1 MKQIEVVA
9 AIIHDDEGHI
19 FATQRGYGDFKDGWE
34 FPGGKMEPG
43 ESPEDALV
51 REILEELETRI
62 VVERL
67 VQTVEWDYPK
77 FHLTMHCFWCSVE
90 SGGLTL
96 KEHEAAKWL
105 NKEQLNSVD
114 WLPADRTIIEQ
125 IKTIILTGGLTFNE
139 HEVPFMMVADTPS
152 RDLDVLLA
160 DLHHAKGA
168 FFVELLKEIISYGE
182 FRPVENENNIF
193 FTGGERDKDYP
204 NLLNAARKAVAQ
216 GYRVFILPNPKG
228 IRTADFIFERK
239 GVIGLY
245 DLKTIQGKASVSNR
259 LNESIGQTNRVLLN
273 IKTDYNG
280 RLLASDIKSFFEK
293 SKDAIEVLVFKGNKT
308 ISIKRGLVQ
317 NSAFNRENS
326 MKNKKTTRRWL

>member
-293 SKDAIEVLVFKGNKT
+293 SKDA
-308 ISIKRGLVQ
+308 
-317 NSAFNRENS
+317 
-326 MKNKKTTRRWL
+326 

>member
-168 FFVELLKEIISYGE
+168 FFVELLKEIISHGE

-216 GYRVFILPNPKG
+216 GYKVFILPNPKG

-273 IKTDYNG
+273 MTTDYNA
-280 RLLASDIKSFFEK
+280 RLLAYDIKSFFEK
-293 SKDAIEVLVFKGNKT
+293 SRDAIEVLVFKGNKT

-317 NSAFNRENS
+317 NSAFNRLFRKLYE
-326 MKNKKTTRRWL
+326 K